1 MMIMILMIVMK
12 TSVLTL
18 LASLLTSE
26 NLAFI
31 GKMNLNFICL
41 TILLLELVACTVLI
55 SNKNED
61 IFVELHDNLC

>member
-1 MMIMILMIVMK
+1 MIMILMMIVMK

-31 GKMNLNFICL
+31 GKMNFIFICL